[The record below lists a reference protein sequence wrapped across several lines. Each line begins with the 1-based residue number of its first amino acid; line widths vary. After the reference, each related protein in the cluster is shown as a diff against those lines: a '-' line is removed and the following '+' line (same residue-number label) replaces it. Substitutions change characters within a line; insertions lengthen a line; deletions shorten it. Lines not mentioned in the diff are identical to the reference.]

1 MLGINTCQRPWEVC
15 TTFLRILHTNIHL
28 VRTLAFIIIPFFQ
41 MWKQSKWP
49 HCLYMIL
56 LVRAKSNADVVQKIT
71 ATNTSYLL
79 REKRLFVQKLL
90 KSDNGKFSYP
100 QTVCVV
106 FPLPLCYTRFSLM
119 PDPWLR
125 FWWGNS
131 PYVIFRIGGA
141 PSFQGNKGGRETLI
155 HNKTQNFQPVRKSFT
170 CPIFLRGKKI

>member
-1 MLGINTCQRPWEVC
+1 MSKVLGGLHHIPEDFTYKHSFGQNTG
-15 TTFLRILHTNIHL
+15 FYYY
-28 VRTLAFIIIPFFQ
+28 PFFSDV
-41 MWKQSKWP
+41 KTESKWP

-125 FWWGNS
+125 F
-131 PYVIFRIGGA
+131 
-141 PSFQGNKGGRETLI
+141 
-155 HNKTQNFQPVRKSFT
+155 
-170 CPIFLRGKKI
+170 